1 MLELSELKQTRGYQE
16 AKSEGREEMLG
27 LAILALIDTGL
38 PVEQIA
44 ERLQSDEVTVE
55 RILRQNRQ
63 QSS

>member
-1 MLELSELKQTRGYQE
+1 MLGLSELKQTRVYQE
-16 AKSEGREEMLG
+16 AKIEGREEMLG
-27 LAILALIDTGL
+27 LTILALVDTGL